1 MSRFPL
7 LIGVGIVVLIIAGS
21 VIYFQG
27 SDTSSPADLTNTD
40 AATEADLFATN
51 VAFDQLNPDGSLNYR
66 LVASAITQFP
76 TMDDQPERTLLTQ
89 PQFHL
94 SNNPE
99 PPWDI
104 SSQQGQL
111 TADPQDASE
120 EILYLTEDVTMQ
132 QEHPVNGTLTIRSQ
146 SFSIFPK
153 REYAETDDDVIIDT
167 EVGRT
172 EAAGMQ
178 ANLAT
183 GLLTLTSSNAQ
194 KRVHTVILP
203 EQFKQT
209 DPTN

>member
-1 MSRFPL
+1 M
-7 LIGVGIVVLIIAGS
+7 
-21 VIYFQG
+21 
-27 SDTSSPADLTNTD
+27 
-40 AATEADLFATN
+40 
-51 VAFDQLNPDGSLNYR
+51 
-66 LVASAITQFP
+66 
-76 TMDDQPERTLLTQ
+76 
-89 PQFHL
+89 
-94 SNNPE
+94 
-99 PPWDI
+99 
-104 SSQQGQL
+104 
-111 TADPQDASE
+111 
-120 EILYLTEDVTMQ
+120 TEDVTMQ